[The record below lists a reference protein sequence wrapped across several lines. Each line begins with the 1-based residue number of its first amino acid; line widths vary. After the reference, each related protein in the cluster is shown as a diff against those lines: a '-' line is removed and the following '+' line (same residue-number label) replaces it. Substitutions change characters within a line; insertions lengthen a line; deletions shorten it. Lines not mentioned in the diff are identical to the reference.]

1 MKVTCSG
8 LLVPELT
15 YADTEVYLVQF
26 LADFG
31 TRKKVGGKG
40 NARYHTE
47 HNRPRPNGKHFAM
60 NCGYTLLRG
69 DW

>member
-40 NARYHTE
+40 NARLYVTIQSTTDHALMG
-47 HNRPRPNGKHFAM
+47 NISP
-60 NCGYTLLRG
+60 
-69 DW
+69 

>member
-15 YADTEVYLVQF
+15 YTDTEVYLVQF

-31 TRKKVGGKG
+31 TRKKIEKETHVTIQST
-40 NARYHTE
+40 TE
-47 HNRPRPNGKHFAM
+47 HALMGNISP
-60 NCGYTLLRG
+60 
-69 DW
+69 

>member
-15 YADTEVYLVQF
+15 YTDTEVYLVQF

-31 TRKKVGGKG
+31 TRKKVSGKG
-40 NARYHTE
+40 NARYHRE
-47 HNRPRPNGKHFAM
+47 HNRARPNGKHFAM
-60 NCGYTLLRG
+60 NCGYILLRG